1 MSKLTF
7 SVLQLPAAA
16 DRVDEL
22 LDDFV
27 VGVVEA
33 EQLGGGGGVLL
44 LGERTSVSG
53 GCMLGECARCKLEVV
68 Q

>member
-44 LGERTSVSG
+44 LGERTSVSKRYWANAPG
-53 GCMLGECARCKLEVV
+53 AN
-68 Q
+68 

>member
-44 LGERTSVSG
+44 LGERTSVIG
-53 GCMLGECARCKLEVV
+53 GCWANAPGAN
-68 Q
+68 